1 MLAANITY
9 SFAAEAGSAGAIAEV
24 ASLILI
30 LASTVLIV
38 YLNFKVRN
46 IRTFQFEILIFTIIL
61 VAAEIPRTLYSLG
74 LVDLNALS
82 PGGLE
87 IHSVSMVILALFV
100 SYRTVGFFRGRQ
112 ITATKGS
119 YEEVLLSSVKEALY
133 DGLGETSAKALDF
146 YLDSRVLLTDPA
158 EYERSTAKFLG
169 PGSGPIISHLMDRI
183 CSTAGI
189 ERNNIKSLEQCL
201 AEAKRKLN

>member
-1 MLAANITY
+1 LLAISYTY
-9 SFAAEAGSAGAIAEV
+9 AAEAGSAGAIAEIL
-24 ASLILI
+24 SLLLI

-38 YLNFKVRN
+38 YLNYRIRN
-46 IRTFQFEILIFTIIL
+46 IRTFQFEMLLFTIIL

-74 LVDLNALS
+74 VIDLAFLS
-82 PGGLE
+82 PTGLE

-112 ITATKGS
+112 ITAMAGS
-119 YEEVLLSSVKEALY
+119 YEEVLLTSIREALV

-146 YLDSRVLLTDPA
+146 YLDSRVLLTDPL
-158 EYERSTAKFLG
+158 EYERSMAKFLG
-169 PGSGPIISHLMDRI
+169 PGSKPVIEHLLDKV

-189 ERNNIKSLEQCL
+189 ERSSVHSLEQCL
-201 AEAKRKLN
+201 AEARRKLH

>member
-1 MLAANITY
+1 LLAISYTY
-9 SFAAEAGSAGAIAEV
+9 AAEAGSAGALAEI

-30 LASTVLIV
+30 LASTVLVV
-38 YLNFKVRN
+38 YLNFRVRN
-46 IRTFQFEILIFTIIL
+46 IRTFQFEMLLFTIVL

-74 LVDLNALS
+74 VVDLDLLS
-82 PGGLE
+82 PVGLE

-100 SYRTVGFFRGRQ
+100 SYRTVGFFKGRQ
-112 ITATKGS
+112 ITAMAGT
-119 YEEVLLSSVKEALY
+119 YEEVLLSSIREALV

-146 YLDSRVLLTDPA
+146 YLDSRILITDPA

-169 PGSGPIISHLMDRI
+169 PGSKPIMEHLLDKM

-189 ERNNIKSLEQCL
+189 DRSSVQSLEQCL
-201 AEAKRKLN
+201 AEARRRLH